1 MSNRDKIYPFPTNE
15 KIDVEFPIVRSKS
28 NDDGGGGD
36 MSKYVTK
43 EELRTGLELL
53 ESKIDNKFLELK
65 LELKNQQTSN
75 IKWIVGT
82 AIALASVI
90 IAAIK
95 LL

>member
-1 MSNRDKIYPFPTNE
+1 MANKLSNPKESNIIPF
-15 KIDVEFPIVRSKS
+15 KSK
-28 NDDGGGGD
+28 DGGEGGGGD
-36 MSKYVTK
+36 LSKFVTK
-43 EELRTGLELL
+43 EELRTEIELL

-82 AIALASVI
+82 AIAMAGVI
-90 IAAIK
+90 VAAIK